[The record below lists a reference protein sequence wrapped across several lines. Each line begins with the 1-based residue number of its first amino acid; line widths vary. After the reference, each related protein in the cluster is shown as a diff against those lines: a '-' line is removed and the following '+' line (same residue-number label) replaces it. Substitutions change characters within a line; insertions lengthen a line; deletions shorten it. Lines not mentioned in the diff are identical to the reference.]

1 MPLYEFHCDE
11 CDHTFEEL
19 FKSGHNTRKI
29 LAMECPKCKGLAQKI
44 ISKYSFKVN
53 GHNAANGYSKKGSKK

>member
-1 MPLYEFHCDE
+1 MPLYEFRCNK
-11 CDHTFEEL
+11 CNYMFEEI

-44 ISKYSFKVN
+44 MSQSSFVVN
-53 GHNAANGYSKKGSKK
+53 GHNAENGYSKGAKK